1 MANDNILLSPSAP
14 LPEDQNVV
22 AQPQHVPRPR
32 HRPLKFKQI
41 QDSSVSE
48 KPFHS
53 GNIISFGHSDP
64 QGLFG
69 SSGVSLQDNPK
80 SLENLDK
87 ETTMSRPAPNHHI
100 TTNKEAS
107 AVIIKQESFVA
118 PLFPEYTFRNEKKK
132 LLEDAFAPT
141 FSLMKLA
148 YQQGMLSSS
157 RLRFQENAKILEAL
171 DKERSMYR
179 PGQTV
184 LQSLEHH
191 IAKNKEDGAVET
203 NCECLVPPTILEE
216 SLRKGKQKLIEESF
230 PPTFPQMNVASQL
243 PSASLT
249 NGPCPSRASQLN
261 LLWLLQKKM
270 QLSRTYEKLPAV
282 VPDVRSIYTPEMCA
296 QRLKLYMYRKQ
307 QRPRDNNIEFW
318 MNLVAEFFAPNA
330 KKRLCLSSNE
340 RRQLI
345 GCIFPKDA
353 WSCEICNVRP
363 TAGFE
368 ISAEVLPRL
377 CKLKYETGM
386 LDELLYMDIPE
397 ESYTPSGHIVLNY
410 PKVTEQTVYEAG
422 RVVREG
428 RLRIVFSADLK
439 IRVWEFCCSFHEVYI
454 GRKSVTPQ
462 VHQLKEAI
470 QKYQVFAES
479 SSRISPEEFQRTSN
493 KFAPT
498 IRELA
503 RTLDKSLIN
512 DLGYPK
518 RYVRCLQIS
527 EIVSSMKDLMDY
539 SKKYGIGPREAMA
552 MIHRES
558 AAVRVTQNSVAERV
572 PQQHIDDVISQHSS
586 VISFA
591 PYPSTDEGTRSL
603 NCSSPHATSPTSS
616 TASSKRLVVHQ
627 ADLVEPKRMKQMTNS
642 GEKSVLRAPT
652 EPVLNQSI
660 STTHPSSFIRPPIV
674 QPSVIVPSS
683 TTSIEPNEYISSTV
697 KVEQDLVTSQ
707 NLAVAAA
714 DATIDTK
721 LVLDQNENIG
731 KYLYGFE
738 TDGTVGKG
746 YYMDQLENLNGAS
759 LFPGIHIEPPL
770 SGTLMVNDTRSNNQ
784 QIIDQLPYLNGK
796 MDPID
801 DIQFE

>member
-282 VPDVRSIYTPEMCA
+282 VPD
-296 QRLKLYMYRKQ
+296 
-307 QRPRDNNIEFW
+307 DNNIEFW

-345 GCIFPKDA
+345 GCIFPK
-353 WSCEICNVRP
+353 
-363 TAGFE
+363 

-439 IRVWEFCCSFHEVYI
+439 
-454 GRKSVTPQ
+454 

>member
-1 MANDNILLSPSAP
+1 MANDKILLSPSAP
-14 LPEDQNVV
+14 LPEERNVVTQPQNV
-22 AQPQHVPRPR
+22 PKPR
-32 HRPLKFKQI
+32 HRPMKFKQI

-53 GNIISFGHSDP
+53 GNMISFGQSDP

-69 SSGVSLQDNPK
+69 SSGVGL
-80 SLENLDK
+80 LDK
-87 ETTMSRPAPNHHI
+87 DTAMSRPAPNMLLLSDQPI

-107 AVIIKQESFVA
+107 AVIIKQEPFVA
-118 PLFPEYTFRNEKKK
+118 PLIPEYTFRNEKKK
-132 LLEDAFAPT
+132 LLEDAFAPS

-157 RLRFQENAKILEAL
+157 RLRDQENAKILEAL

-179 PGQTV
+179 PGQSV
-184 LQSLEHH
+184 VQSLEHQ
-191 IAKNKEDGAVET
+191 IAKNKE
-203 NCECLVPPTILEE
+203 CLVPPKILEE
-216 SLRKGKQKLIEESF
+216 SLRKGKQKLIEESL

-243 PSASLT
+243 PSASLV
-249 NGPCPSRASQLN
+249 NGPCPSRASQIN
-261 LLWLLQKKM
+261 LMLLLQKQM

-307 QRPRDNNIEFW
+307 QRPRDNNLEFW
-318 MNLVAEFFAPNA
+318 VNLVAEFFAPNG
-330 KKRLCLSSNE
+330 KERVCFSSNE
-340 RRQLI
+340 RRELI

-353 WSCEICNVRP
+353 WCCGICNVRP

-377 CKLKYETGM
+377 CKNKYDTGM
-386 LDELLYMDIPE
+386 LDELLYMDKPE
-397 ESYTPSGHIVLNY
+397 ERYTLCGHIVLNY
-410 PKVTEQTVYEAG
+410 PKVTEHTVYKTG

-428 RLRIVFSADLK
+428 RLRIVFSSDLK
-439 IRVWEFCCSFHEVYI
+439 IRVWELCCSAHEIYV
-454 GRKSVTPQ
+454 GRKSVAPQ
-462 VHQLKEAI
+462 VHQLKEAT
-470 QKYQVFAES
+470 QKYQVLAES
-479 SSRISPEEFQRTSN
+479 SSRISPEEFQRTSDEL
-493 KFAPT
+493 APT
-498 IRELA
+498 VRELA

-512 DLGYPK
+512 DLGYSK
-518 RYVRCLQIS
+518 RHVRCLQIS

-539 SKKYGIGPREAMA
+539 SKKYGVGPREAMDR
-552 MIHRES
+552 IHRES
-558 AAVRVTQNSVAERV
+558 AAVRVAQNSVAERMA
-572 PQQHIDDVISQHSS
+572 QQHIDDVISQHSS

-616 TASSKRLVVHQ
+616 TASSKRLVHQ
-627 ADLVEPKRMKQMTNS
+627 ADLFEPKRKKQMTNS
-642 GEKSVLRAPT
+642 GENSVLRAPT
-652 EPVLNQSI
+652 KPMLNQLI
-660 STTHPSSFIRPPIV
+660 STTHPSSSIRPPIV

-683 TTSIEPNEYISSTV
+683 TMSIQPNEYLSSMV

-714 DATIDTK
+714 DASIGSK

-731 KYLYGFE
+731 KYFYGFE

-759 LFPGIHIEPPL
+759 LFPGIHIGYP
-770 SGTLMVNDTRSNNQ
+770 STGTSMGNDTHSNNQ
-784 QIIDQLPYLNGK
+784 QINDQLPYLNGK

>member
-1 MANDNILLSPSAP
+1 MANDNILFSPSAL
-14 LPEDQNVV
+14 LPEEQNVV
-22 AQPQHVPRPR
+22 AQPQHLPKPW
-32 HRPLKFKQI
+32 HRPQKFKQI

-48 KPFHS
+48 KTFHS
-53 GNIISFGHSDP
+53 GNIISFGQSDP

-87 ETTMSRPAPNHHI
+87 ETSMYRPAPNMLLLPDHHI

-118 PLFPEYTFRNEKKK
+118 PLIPEYTFRNEKQK

-141 FSLMKLA
+141 FSLMKLS

-171 DKERSMYR
+171 DKERSMYH

-191 IAKNKEDGAVET
+191 IAKNKEDGAVKT

-230 PPTFPQMNVASQL
+230 PPTFPQMNVSSQL

-249 NGPCPSRASQLN
+249 NGLCPSRASQLN
-261 LLWLLQKKM
+261 LLWLLQKQM

-296 QRLKLYMYRKQ
+296 QRLKLYMY
-307 QRPRDNNIEFW
+307 
-318 MNLVAEFFAPNA
+318 L
-330 KKRLCLSSNE
+330 
-340 RRQLI
+340 
-345 GCIFPKDA
+345 
-353 WSCEICNVRP
+353 
-363 TAGFE
+363 
-368 ISAEVLPRL
+368 
-377 CKLKYETGM
+377 
-386 LDELLYMDIPE
+386 
-397 ESYTPSGHIVLNY
+397 
-410 PKVTEQTVYEAG
+410 
-422 RVVREG
+422 
-428 RLRIVFSADLK
+428 
-439 IRVWEFCCSFHEVYI
+439 
-454 GRKSVTPQ
+454 
-462 VHQLKEAI
+462 
-470 QKYQVFAES
+470 
-479 SSRISPEEFQRTSN
+479 
-493 KFAPT
+493 
-498 IRELA
+498 
-503 RTLDKSLIN
+503 
-512 DLGYPK
+512 
-518 RYVRCLQIS
+518 
-527 EIVSSMKDLMDY
+527 
-539 SKKYGIGPREAMA
+539 
-552 MIHRES
+552 
-558 AAVRVTQNSVAERV
+558 
-572 PQQHIDDVISQHSS
+572 
-586 VISFA
+586 ISFA

-627 ADLVEPKRMKQMTNS
+627 ADLIEPKRMKQMTNS
-642 GEKSVLRAPT
+642 GENSVLRAPT

-683 TTSIEPNEYISSTV
+683 TTSVEHNEYLSSTV

-707 NLAVAAA
+707 NLAIAAA
-714 DATIDTK
+714 DASIDTK

-731 KYLYGFE
+731 KYFYGFE

-770 SGTLMVNDTRSNNQ
+770 SRTLMVNDTRSNNQ
-784 QIIDQLPYLNGK
+784 QINDQLPYLNGK